1 MSATTI
7 YLFFP
12 FIIKFGMSQVQLQK
26 EGNTLKDSTSNSW
39 MMSSCKWPIALQ
51 KMANMLIL
59 LFTCMTVLV
68 PGLEGLYSHVQS
80 AREIMFN
87 Y

>member
-26 EGNTLKDSTSNSW
+26 EGNTLKDSTSNS
-39 MMSSCKWPIALQ
+39 
-51 KMANMLIL
+51 
-59 LFTCMTVLV
+59 
-68 PGLEGLYSHVQS
+68 
-80 AREIMFN
+80 
-87 Y
+87 